1 MAYWLVKSEPDE
13 WNWAT
18 HVKQKTA
25 VWDGI
30 RNYQANNFMK
40 EMKRGDRAFFYH
52 TGDEKQIVGVLEVS
66 RTWQLDPKDET
77 GKFGTVGM
85 TALFPVKRP
94 VTLAEMKTTPAL
106 KDMKLLKQSRLSVS
120 PLSDAE
126 WKKIASMAE
135 TKA

>member
-18 HVKQKTA
+18 HAKQKTA

-30 RNYQANNFMK
+30 RNYQANNYLK

-52 TGDEKQIVGVLEVS
+52 TGAEKRIVGVLEVA
-66 RTWQLDPKDET
+66 RTWALDPKDEK

-85 TALFPVKRP
+85 TALFPVNRP
-94 VTLAEMKTTPAL
+94 VTLAEIKATPSL
-106 KDMKLLKQSRLSVS
+106 QDIKLLKQGRLSVM
-120 PLSDAE
+120 PLTATE
-126 WKKIASMAE
+126 WKKLTALAE